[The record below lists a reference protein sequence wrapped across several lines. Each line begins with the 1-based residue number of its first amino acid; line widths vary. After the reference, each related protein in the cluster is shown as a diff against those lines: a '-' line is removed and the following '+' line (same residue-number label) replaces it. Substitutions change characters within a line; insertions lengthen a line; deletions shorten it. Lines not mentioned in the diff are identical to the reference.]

1 MDQSAV
7 KQEVRRRYAQ
17 AARGG
22 GCGCGCGSNS
32 GSDCCSPEGPE
43 PLVDYGDL
51 AEALVEG
58 SDLGLGCGMPTRF
71 ADLQPGEVVLDLG
84 SGAGIDV
91 FLAAKVVGPAGQV
104 IGVDMTPAMIAR
116 ARANA
121 DRAGIKNV
129 DFRLGEI
136 ERLPVTDGYVDVILS
151 NCVINLSQDKPRVFA
166 EMRRVLKPGG
176 RFSVSDIVSVGDVPA
191 EVRQDAGLWASCIAG
206 ALDKDEYL
214 RLIEEAG
221 FTQVQVHHLEEY
233 DQFRGD
239 GYGFASMTVGAV
251 ASG

>member
-1 MDQSAV
+1 MDATAV
-7 KQEVRRRYAQ
+7 KRAVRRRYA
-17 AARGG
+17 AVARGG
-22 GCGCGCGSNS
+22 GGCCSG
-32 GSDCCSPEGPE
+32 GSDCCSPQGAE

-58 SDLGLGCGMPTRF
+58 SDLGLGCGLPTRF
-71 ADLQPGEVVLDLG
+71 ADLQPGEKVLDLG
-84 SGAGIDV
+84 SGAGIDA
-91 FLAAKVVGPAGQV
+91 FLAAKVVGPTGYV

-121 DRAGIKNV
+121 ERAGIKNV

-151 NCVINLSQDKPRVFA
+151 NCVINLSPDKPAVFA
-166 EMRRVLKPGG
+166 EMRRVLRPGG
-176 RFSVSDIVSVGDVPA
+176 RFSVSDIVSLGEVPE
-191 EVRQDAGLWASCIAG
+191 EVRRDAGLWASCIAG

-214 RLIEEAG
+214 RLIVEAG
-221 FTQVQVHHLEEY
+221 FAQVQVHHLEEY

-239 GYGFASMTVGAV
+239 AYGFAGITVGGV
-251 ASG
+251 KRDR

>member
-1 MDQSAV
+1 MDAIEV
-7 KQEVRRRYAQ
+7 KREVRRRYAA
-17 AARGG
+17 AARSG
-22 GCGCGCGSNS
+22 GCGCGCGD
-32 GSDCCSPEGPE
+32 SDCCTPEGAE
-43 PLVDYGDL
+43 ALVDYGDL
-51 AEALVEG
+51 SEALVEG

-71 ADLQPGEVVLDLG
+71 ANLQPGEVVLDLG

-104 IGVDMTPAMIAR
+104 IGVDMTPAMINR

-121 DRAGIKNV
+121 ERAGIKNV

-136 ERLPVTDGYVDVILS
+136 EHLPVTDGYVDVILS
-151 NCVINLSQDKPRVFA
+151 NCVINLSPDKPAVFA

-176 RFSVSDIVSVGDVPA
+176 RFSVSDIVSIGNVPD
-191 EVRQDAGLWASCIAG
+191 EVRKDAGLWASCIAG

-214 RLIEEAG
+214 RLITQAG

>member
-1 MDQSAV
+1 MDATEV
-7 KQEVRRRYAQ
+7 KREVRRRYAA
-17 AARGG
+17 AAREG
-22 GCGCGCGSNS
+22 GCGCGCGQ
-32 GSDCCSPEGPE
+32 GDCCTPDGDA

-71 ADLQPGEVVLDLG
+71 ASLQPGEVVLDLG

-91 FLAAKVVGPAGQV
+91 FLAAKVVGADGYV

-116 ARANA
+116 AQTNA
-121 DRAGIKNV
+121 ERAGIKNV

-151 NCVINLSQDKPRVFA
+151 NCVINLSPDKPRVFA

-176 RFSVSDIVSVGDVPA
+176 RFSVSDIVSLGDVPE
-191 EVRQDAGLWASCIAG
+191 EVHKDAGLWASCIAG
-206 ALDKDEYL
+206 APEKDEYL
-214 RLIEEAG
+214 RLIAEAG
-221 FTQVQVHHLEEY
+221 FTGVQVYHLEEY

-251 ASG
+251 KRDT

>member
-1 MDQSAV
+1 MDATAV
-7 KQEVRRRYAQ
+7 KREVRRRYAA

-22 GCGCGCGSNS
+22 GCCGG
-32 GSDCCSPEGPE
+32 GSDCCSPEGAE

-71 ADLQPGEVVLDLG
+71 ATLKPGEVVLDLG

-91 FLAAKVVGPAGQV
+91 FLAAKVVGAMGYV
-104 IGVDMTPAMIAR
+104 IGVDMTPAMINR

-121 DRAGIKNV
+121 ERSGIKNV

-136 ERLPVTDGYVDVILS
+136 ERLPVTDGYVDVVLS
-151 NCVINLSQDKPRVFA
+151 NCVINLSPDKPAVFA
-166 EMRRVLKPGG
+166 EMCRVLKPGG
-176 RFSVSDIVSVGDVPA
+176 RFVVSDIVSLGNVPE
-191 EVRQDAGLWASCIAG
+191 EVHRDAGLWASCIAG

-221 FTQVQVHHLEEY
+221 FTGVRVHHLEEY

-239 GYGFASMTVGAV
+239 GYGFAGMTVGAV
-251 ASG
+251 VGG